1 VPFVITPRGQLQ
13 IEALQ
18 RRRFKKT
25 LFHRL
30 AARRVLSS
38 AAAIH
43 FTSELERERSR
54 GATGGQ
60 RTFVVGNGFDF
71 DSEAEP
77 RDTRQRDLSQ
87 CRLGIVGF
95 IDARKGFD
103 ILLPALARAP
113 GDIHLHIVGPDVSG
127 GRKLVERLINEYDL
141 GDRVRFRGFLQGRA
155 LADAYRSFD
164 YLVVPSM
171 SESFG
176 NTVIEALG
184 FGVPVIVNPNVPLAD
199 LVETEKLGL
208 VVENTVDAWSAI
220 LEEVQQRPIVWDA
233 ERLSSVVRDRFG
245 YRAMGEK
252 LKQALAAVLND

>member
-1 VPFVITPRGQLQ
+1 
-13 IEALQ
+13 
-18 RRRFKKT
+18 
-25 LFHRL
+25 
-30 AARRVLSS
+30 
-38 AAAIH
+38 
-43 FTSELERERSR
+43 
-54 GATGGQ
+54 
-60 RTFVVGNGFDF
+60 
-71 DSEAEP
+71 
-77 RDTRQRDLSQ
+77 
-87 CRLGIVGF
+87 
-95 IDARKGFD
+95 
-103 ILLPALARAP
+103 
-113 GDIHLHIVGPDVSG
+113 VGPDVSG